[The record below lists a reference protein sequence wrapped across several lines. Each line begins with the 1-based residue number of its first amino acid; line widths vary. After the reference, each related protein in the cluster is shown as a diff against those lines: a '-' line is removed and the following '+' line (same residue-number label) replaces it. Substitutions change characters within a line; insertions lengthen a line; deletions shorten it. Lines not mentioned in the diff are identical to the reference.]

1 MKTSLSVPF
10 PAKLCFTFGLAIA
23 LQITGCSQSQTSS
36 AKPSSTDT
44 NRNSLTT
51 TQLNSAEASP
61 ANTNQNSPNTTQPNS
76 AEASSANTNQNSP
89 NITQPN
95 SAESE
100 ALASKLQQITQIP
113 VLLPSAV
120 LVEGQMYFNGT
131 ASRDRYEVSFDH
143 TKDCH
148 GVTAC
153 NFGGISAQQGREIE
167 PISDETQNPSNT
179 VEPVTLANGTPAQYS
194 NQCGAYCTASVA
206 WKSNA
211 VRYGV
216 FIKNGLK
223 PDVLALANSVQTF
236 SSPNVEPF
244 AGGVGTLTTSQDYN
258 TPINI
263 RTEASTTAKIRHIG
277 YAGDEVTLLAR
288 RTGSDKA
295 YWYQVKFPKSGAT
308 GWVRGDFVSIDLQS

>member
-1 MKTSLSVPF
+1 MKTSLPIPF

-23 LQITGCSQSQTSS
+23 LQITGCSQPQTSS

-44 NRNSLTT
+44 NQNSLNT
-51 TQLNSAEASP
+51 TQSNSAEASP
-61 ANTNQNSPNTTQPNS
+61 ASTNQNSLNTTQSNS
-76 AEASSANTNQNSP
+76 T
-89 NITQPN
+89 
-95 SAESE
+95 ESE
-100 ALASKLQQITQIP
+100 VLASKLQQITQIP

-120 LVEGQMYFNGT
+120 LAEGQMYFNGT
-131 ASRDRYEVSFDH
+131 ASRDRYEVSFDY
-143 TKDCH
+143 TKDCR
-148 GVTAC
+148 GTIAC
-153 NFGGISAQQGREIE
+153 SFGGISAQQGGEIE
-167 PISDETQNPSNT
+167 LISDEAQNSRNSDETQNPSNT

-194 NQCGAYCTASVA
+194 NHCGAYCTASVA

-211 VRYGV
+211 VLYSV

-223 PDVLALANSVQTF
+223 PDVLALANSVQAF

-277 YAGDEVTLLAR
+277 YAGDEVALLTR
-288 RTGSDKA
+288 RTGQDKA

-308 GWVRGDFVSIDLQS
+308 GWVRGDFVSIDIKS